1 MDLIKKHL
9 SQNVDLLLAC
19 IDDAVLI
26 VDYAGNILKY
36 NEAFS
41 RLAQS
46 DWQSLVGENL
56 NDIVK
61 NGRLKESAALTS
73 LKAKKKIDMNLTYRT
88 GQTATWTYI
97 PVFDEKGE
105 LVLTIGTGRDI
116 TRLVDLEKKLKQSE
130 VVISEYSN
138 KINQLETR
146 FGLGNIIYSSDKM
159 YHIMQLALKVA
170 VTDSPVLILGETG
183 VGKEMVA
190 SFIHQSSTRRNK
202 PFVAINCASIP
213 EELLESELFG
223 YEEGSFTGA
232 KKTGKKGLLEEADG
246 GTLFL
251 DEIGELPLKMQ
262 SKLLRFLQEG
272 KFKKL
277 GSNQTVTVD
286 VRILSATNLA
296 MESLMNSKQFRQD
309 LFYRISVVPIV
320 IPPLR
325 QRKEDVYPLI
335 RHFTKLFNRK
345 YKTDMQLPPKFMRR
359 LLDYNWPG
367 NIRELKNVMERVAIL
382 YASQEPDDKD
392 FDFLLHVNQHEPLPG
407 PQVIPAVAVKYESPR
422 HQGQQPASLK
432 SAKDR
437 LEESLIR
444 QAYEK
449 TGSIVQV
456 AKLLGIN
463 PSTIHR
469 KLKKGRISLHQK
481 QDR

>member
-1 MDLIKKHL
+1 MDLIKKYL
-9 SQNVDLLLAC
+9 SKDFDLLLDC

-36 NEAFS
+36 NKVFS

-46 DWQSLVGENL
+46 DNRSLVGENL
-56 NDIVK
+56 NDIVRS
-61 NGRLKESAALTS
+61 GRLKESAALKS
-73 LKAKKKIDMNLTYRT
+73 LETKKKIDMNLTYRN

-97 PVFDEKGE
+97 PVYDEQGE
-105 LVLTIGTGRDI
+105 LVLTIGTGRNI
-116 TRLVDLEKKLKQSE
+116 TRLVELEKKLQQSE
-130 VVISEYSN
+130 VVISEYTD
-138 KINQLETR
+138 KIHQLETR

-159 YHIMQLALKVA
+159 YQIMQLAMKVA

-190 SFIHQSSTRRNK
+190 SFIHQASNRNNK

-232 KKTGKKGLLEEADG
+232 RKAGKMGLLEEAHE

-251 DEIGELPLKMQ
+251 DEIGELPLRMQ

-277 GSNQTVTVD
+277 GSNKTLTVN

-296 MESLMNSKQFRQD
+296 LDALLNNQQFRQD
-309 LFYRISVVPIV
+309 LFYRISVVPIL

-335 RHFTKLFNRK
+335 RHFIQLFNRK
-345 YKTDMQLPPKFMRR
+345 YGTDMHIPPMFMRR
-359 LLDYNWPG
+359 LFDYKWPG

-382 YASQEPDDKD
+382 YASQEPKDED
-392 FDFLLHVNQHEPLPG
+392 FDFLLHVNAQEISG
-407 PQVIPAVAVKYESPR
+407 PQMIPGILNQREALQLESEK
-422 HQGQQPASLK
+422 PASLK
-432 SAKDR
+432 SAR
-437 LEESLIR
+437 NILEERLIR

-449 TGSIVQV
+449 TGSIVKAAELIGV
-456 AKLLGIN
+456 N

-469 KLKKGRISLHQK
+469 KLKKGVIRLH
-481 QDR
+481 